1 MRGTITQRKKDKNG
15 KPTGPWTIIYDIG
28 PDPSTGKR
36 RQKSEVVKGTKRDA
50 QKRLAEVQHQLN
62 TSDYLKPTKANLGDF
77 LDRWLRDYVWPNLSP
92 ETAQVYDIICR
103 KHLIPAMGKLQLSQ
117 VQPET
122 LQKYYSQKL
131 NSGRRDGKGGLAART
146 VRHHHTTLHTALAHA
161 VKWRLLTR
169 NPADAVDPPRYQRKE
184 MRTFDQRGMGAFLES
199 NKESEYFPLIYS
211 IRIYSP
217 VPAGVR
223 YWG

>member
-1 MRGTITQRKKDKNG
+1 
-15 KPTGPWTIIYDIG
+15 
-28 PDPSTGKR
+28 
-36 RQKSEVVKGTKRDA
+36 
-50 QKRLAEVQHQLN
+50 
-62 TSDYLKPTKANLGDF
+62 
-77 LDRWLRDYVWPNLSP
+77 
-92 ETAQVYDIICR
+92 
-103 KHLIPAMGKLQLSQ
+103 MGKLQLSQ